1 MKKDSL
7 WVMLYFAG
15 VGLWLFVITTS
26 FVLINPNLL
35 IDQKIDLSVPILILI
50 GFYLFYFFMS
60 MFLYVV
66 YLVKAGKLER
76 DQLIKMKSPPLTTM
90 EITCVA

>member
-35 IDQKIDLSVPILILI
+35 IDQRIDLTVPILILI

-66 YLVKAGKLER
+66 YLVTSWQTGKR
-76 DQLIKMKSPPLTTM
+76 S
-90 EITCVA
+90 VN

>member
-7 WVMLYFAG
+7 WVMLDVAG

-35 IDQKIDLSVPILILI
+35 LDQKLDLSVPILILI

-60 MFLYVV
+60 MFLYLV
-66 YLVKAGKLER
+66 YLVTAGKLER
-76 DQLIKMKSPPLTTM
+76 DQLIKMKSRSSYDNGDN
-90 EITCVA
+90 